1 MEPIESQQKTVQKTA
16 WSMAVPMVCIWNMG
30 VAVRDRLM
38 LVPMAVGACRH
49 RLMNMVMVMVPIV
62 MPVSMFMF

>member
-1 MEPIESQQKTVQKTA
+1 
-16 WSMAVPMVCIWNMG
+16 MVGIWNMG

-49 RLMNMVMVMVPIV
+49 RLMHMVMVMVPIV
-62 MPVSMFMF
+62 MPVGVFMFQFIVGVVMGMGLHQVQQNT